1 LDILKVD
8 VSLEE
13 ATGFDASGAG
23 GKDVLKDNQGNNE
36 DGESLG
42 CKSVPGWKSQT
53 DDTSVGQDMA
63 LLDIEEADTQSRSA
77 PSWQEELP
85 ETSYIGELDGLGDE
99 EKEAALSGIFP
110 ILKPFD
116 ISWTLKKH
124 KGNTNLAIDDLMTQ
138 SFLEENGSRH
148 KGIDAFYGNDKVA
161 KPKKGKKNSRRQ
173 AATGFPGNVDSNLAQ
188 RSKWDTAKHDIEFI
202 SCKTDMPEK
211 QITTMYH
218 KSGGSLPA
226 TILAIIE
233 AHKLMDVEWDDD
245 PVEDIYLHGIQQ
257 EFPGISM
264 AHLKALFQVTDSS
277 IADTRALTK
286 ALTASPS
293 HSKTPI
299 QLEFR
304 HAPIDLSSTDTPP
317 RTPSKP
323 DSIYPNSLD
332 SAASHI
338 AARNANFEKAAAYYR
353 KGKSDHLMG
362 GVAAYYALEGRT
374 HDVLAKASSSVAAD
388 ALVASQSSRAE
399 LDLHGVNVKDAVRIS
414 RERVTNWWHQL
425 GEARVMGGIGG
436 GYRIITGIGKHSE
449 GGRLKLGPAVGKMLI
464 REGWKVEVGSGVLV
478 VRGIAK
484 KR

>member
-8 VSLEE
+8 VSIEE

-23 GKDVLKDNQGNNE
+23 GEEALKDTFRNNE
-36 DGESLG
+36 DNESLG

-63 LLDIEEADTQSRSA
+63 LLDIDGADTQSRSA
-77 PSWQEELP
+77 PLWQDELP
-85 ETSYIGELDGLGDE
+85 QTSYTGELDSLGDE

-116 ISWTLKKH
+116 IRWTLKRH

-148 KGIDAFYGNDKVA
+148 KGIDAFYGSETHA
-161 KPKKGKKNSRRQ
+161 KPKKGKKKSRRQ
-173 AATGFPGNVDSNLAQ
+173 VDTEDSGSVDSDLAQ
-188 RSKWDTAKHDIEFI
+188 QSKWNTAKYDIEFI

-211 QITTMYH
+211 QVATMYH
-218 KSGGSLPA
+218 QNSGSMPA
-226 TILAIIE
+226 TILAIID
-233 AHKLMDVEWDDD
+233 AHKAIDLERADD
-245 PVEDIYLHGIQQ
+245 PVVDIYLHGIQQ
-257 EFPGISM
+257 EFPTISM
-264 AHLKALFQVTDSS
+264 VKLKAMFQLTDSS
-277 IADTRALTK
+277 IADTRALAK
-286 ALTASPS
+286 ALTASSSQP
-293 HSKTPI
+293 KTPI

-304 HAPIDLSSTDTPP
+304 HAPIDFNSTDTPP
-317 RTPSKP
+317 TPSNP
-323 DSIYPNSLD
+323 ANMYPNSPN
-332 SAASHI
+332 SAASHM

-374 HDVLAKASSSVAAD
+374 HDVLAKASSSAAAD
-388 ALVASQSSRAE
+388 IFVASQSSRTE

-425 GEARVMGGIGG
+425 GEARVLGGIGG
-436 GYRIITGIGKHSE
+436 GYRIITGVGKHSE

-464 REGWKVEVGSGVLV
+464 REGWKVEVGSGILV
-478 VRGIAK
+478 VRGIVK